1 VGLNAARLAAVTLAN
16 DVDALPAP
24 TLLFREDQLVVARQ
38 AQAVFLAVVGNADL
52 LLGCRRVD
60 VPNDL
65 DEILLGA
72 LGPVDE
78 GEDAD
83 EQREKRD
90 QREEE
95 LVRDRAG
102 EERAIVVREALDGG
116 SAARNRAG

>member
-1 VGLNAARLAAVTLAN
+1 MG
-16 DVDALPAP
+16 D
-24 TLLFREDQLVVARQ
+24 
-38 AQAVFLAVVGNADL
+38 ADL
-52 LLGCRRVD
+52 LLGGRGVN
-60 VPNDL
+60 VAKDL

-90 QREEE
+90 QREED
-95 LVRDRAG
+95 LVRDRAR
-102 EERAIVVREALDGG
+102 EERAIVVREALDDG